1 MKKTDRLKEKLQDKI
16 ITMGELDNIM
26 EDIEYNPVEIEDNES
41 NVVKYTNGKSFLNIY
56 VIRDGQEYM
65 VTDITMSNKKRGSTT
80 VRAFH
85 TIEEIKGMMDW
96 FRDNEQY
103 DNFLTFMLG
112 LFLAKMVEMAI

>member
-65 VTDITMSNKKRGSTT
+65 VTDITMSNK
-80 VRAFH
+80 
-85 TIEEIKGMMDW
+85 
-96 FRDNEQY
+96 
-103 DNFLTFMLG
+103 
-112 LFLAKMVEMAI
+112 